1 MVWPFATPRQP
12 SGAEAVLLQLREH
25 VANAGGSALG
35 RRLTHDEA
43 NQAMGSL
50 AALTAA
56 LPAGGLWAVVARRRR
71 RRAAAEA
78 EHLAA
83 ARAGG
88 VFGSTVSAAAA
99 IAGTLAL
106 PPPHSRL
113 QPDRSAWH
121 CARAMQFRM
130 SRRALRCRWLRRREG
145 GASPE
150 TGPGNGAGAGRK
162 ARRAGGR

>member
-12 SGAEAVLLQLREH
+12 SGAEAALLQLREH

-121 CARAMQFRM
+121 CARAMQIPHVTACP
-130 SRRALRCRWLRRREG
+130 ALSVAAQARRRRL
-145 GASPE
+145 
-150 TGPGNGAGAGRK
+150 T
-162 ARRAGGR
+162 